1 MLILFSKMTSI
12 GTTGTAPSFCKLLLI
27 MSAMFLIPPTSLIH
41 FALLF
46 QEKKESMSTQC
57 LIIASKL
64 ILESTSSV
72 INECSYDAQ
81 AVYCKLE
88 HHAKMFT
95 KAQLVKDYMMS
106 DLTKSKLDSSW
117 RGTYEGFIQMWKEK
131 MRLFEDMTP

>member
-1 MLILFSKMTSI
+1 
-12 GTTGTAPSFCKLLLI
+12 
-27 MSAMFLIPPTSLIH
+27 
-41 FALLF
+41 
-46 QEKKESMSTQC
+46 MSTQC